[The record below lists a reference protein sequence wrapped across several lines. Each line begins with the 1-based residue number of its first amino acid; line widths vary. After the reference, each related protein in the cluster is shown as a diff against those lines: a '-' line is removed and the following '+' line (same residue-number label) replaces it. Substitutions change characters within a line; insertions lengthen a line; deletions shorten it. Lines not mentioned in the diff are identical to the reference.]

1 MSRAY
6 RSDCWDS
13 VNHLTRYWEVWERRC
28 VKSARGKGRNGNV
41 ETKNCPVEFVLHRH
55 DEFFEPLPFGTK
67 TKTSD
72 RRDRGGRKPVNIGR
86 NNPAGLEHD
95 RIPQQKHRPMA
106 KAS

>member
-41 ETKNCPVEFVLHRH
+41 ETKNARMWVGCVKYASMGTWKDLSGARS
-55 DEFFEPLPFGTK
+55 PLQTK
-67 TKTSD
+67 
-72 RRDRGGRKPVNIGR
+72 R
-86 NNPAGLEHD
+86 
-95 RIPQQKHRPMA
+95 
-106 KAS
+106 